1 MAPTWGES
9 IAKLNT
15 IATDIHNTLKAILSQ
30 LGGEPGEPPEPTE
43 SIISNYPRT
52 NMKDL
57 PIGITDI
64 NTRLG
69 KAILPDGSVELFSA
83 PIPNEPCHSILL
95 YTNARID
102 MLLMDGDKTNLSST
116 IFPSWIRIHK
126 VQFDRIKITT
136 TAISTVYLSIS
147 NVEAPSIEASA
158 EHSNKTSWVHGQQ
171 NVAVPLTAVQ
181 MPSITIPDGFFLL
194 IKAKPANLGNIYVGN
209 SAPNAINHTVSLTL
223 QSNEVV
229 RLRIENADL
238 VFLDA
243 DNGGEG
249 VEYTVESE

>member
-1 MAPTWGES
+1 MPSTKDYLIGIYDKISEIANTAIS
-9 IAKLNT
+9 ILN
-15 IATDIHNTLKAILSQ
+15 Q
-30 LGGEPGEPPEPTE
+30 LGGEAPTPTE

-52 NMKDL
+52 NMRDI

-69 KAILPDGSVELFSA
+69 KAILPDGSVEWLSS
-83 PIPNEPCHSILL
+83 PIPDDSCHSILL

-102 MLLMDGDKTNLSST
+102 MLLMDEDKTNLSST

-209 SAPNAINHTVSLTL
+209 SAANAIDHTVSLTL

-243 DNGGEG
+243 DNALEG